1 MKFSIII
8 PVYNSEKTLW
18 KLVNTIL
25 EQTYSD
31 YEIILVD
38 DGSKDNSFKLM
49 KELSKKDTRIK
60 IFTKK
65 NEGPGLTRM
74 YGYNQ
79 ARGELLFFVDSDDWL
94 YDKNVLEK
102 VEKIYSED
110 KFEILLFNYIRIIKG
125 NKEITNMLK
134 KKNMETKKY
143 RIEEL
148 KNLLIGGALWGKI
161 FVRDKMKEEFF
172 FDSNNYED
180 YYTTYM
186 YLNDCNTFNFTGDIL
201 YVSNRDN
208 PKSVSKITTVSKQII
223 ALEII
228 KDIYN
233 NTKFKEGISLL
244 AFNTYGNNWV
254 LLEKLIN
261 PSKEC
266 EKLLYKLEE
275 TKNIIRNLDMKN
287 ISIKNKV
294 KYWLTNIAIY
304 IGKRRLK

>member
-8 PVYNSEKTLW
+8 PVYNSEKTLS

-65 NEGPGLTRM
+65 NEGPGITRM
-74 YGYNQ
+74 YGYKQ

-110 KFEILLFNYIRIIKG
+110 EFEILLFNYIRIIKG

-143 RIEEL
+143 KIDEL
-148 KNLLIGGALWGKI
+148 ENLLIGGALWGKI

-186 YLNDCNTFNFTGDIL
+186 YLNDCNTFNFTDDIL

-261 PSKEC
+261 PSEES

-275 TKNIIRNLDMKN
+275 TKNIIGNLNMKN

-304 IGKRRLK
+304 IGKRRVK